1 MAIRNNAPLFGRV
14 ATAMVTPFKDD
25 LSCDWEAVDKLV
37 DHLVSNGTDTIVVA
51 GTTGESPTLEDDEK
65 VELVKRVSKANKSRA
80 KIVVGTG
87 SNSTAKTVK
96 ASKEAEAL
104 GADGL
109 LVVAPYYNKPSQD
122 GLLAHYDA
130 VLKAINIPVIAYNI
144 PGRTGININAETL
157 IELAKC
163 FPNLHAVKDS
173 TGSVDQASEI
183 ARGAHENFRIYS
195 GDDYMTLPFLAIGAC
210 GVISVA
216 SHIAGQPIKK
226 MIDAYFAGNIE
237 QARQIHYQYL
247 PLFRGLFAS
256 PNPTCIKY
264 ALAKQGLCKANVRL
278 PLVGLNHHQKEV
290 LDTLLN
296 VAGSEVDTQELVAI
310 HK

>member
-1 MAIRNNAPLFGRV
+1 MAVRNNAPLFGRI

-37 DHLVSNGTDTIVVA
+37 DHLVSTGTDTIVVA

-65 VELVKRVSKANKSRA
+65 KDLVKRVIKVNKARA
-80 KIVVGTG
+80 KVVVGTG
-87 SNSTAKTVK
+87 SNSTSKTVK
-96 ASKEAEAL
+96 ASKEAESL

-109 LVVAPYYNKPSQD
+109 LVVAPYYNKPNQD

-130 VLKAINIPVIAYNI
+130 VLKATNLPVIAYNI

-157 IELAKC
+157 IELSNC

-173 TGSVDQASEI
+173 TGSVDQASEV
-183 ARGAHENFRIYS
+183 ARAANESFRIYS
-195 GDDYMTLPFLAIGAC
+195 GDDYLTLPFLSVGAC
-210 GVISVA
+210 GVVSVA
-216 SHIAGQPIKK
+216 SHIAGLPIKK
-226 MIDAYFAGNIE
+226 MIDAYFAGDID
-237 QARQIHYQYL
+237 QARQLHYQYL

-264 ALAKQGLCKANVRL
+264 ALSKLGLCTANVRL

-290 LDTLLN
+290 LDALLS
-296 VAGSEVDTQELVAI
+296 AAEAHELVST